1 MYNKSHNNIIVSN
14 NNTKRMETTGE
25 VTAISEG
32 AGQCPSIADQHL
44 QIVATLIL
52 AVARYCYAYDGTRP
66 LEQKLS
72 FKMPHLHY

>member
-25 VTAISEG
+25 VTAISE